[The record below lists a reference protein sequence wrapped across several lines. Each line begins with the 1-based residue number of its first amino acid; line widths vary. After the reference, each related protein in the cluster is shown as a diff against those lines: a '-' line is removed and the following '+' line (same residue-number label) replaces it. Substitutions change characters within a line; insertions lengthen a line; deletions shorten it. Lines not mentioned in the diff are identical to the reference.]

1 MIMNLTARELMT
13 APIVTTIESSTIKY
27 VRELMERK
35 EIQSIPIVTSDDDLT
50 IKGIITSTDLRG
62 IADESQP
69 VSEYMSTGIYE
80 ISMDADVEIA
90 ARMMLED
97 HVHHLIVM
105 DGDKAVGIISTM
117 DFVKFVAEHSV
128 VS

>member
-1 MIMNLTARELMT
+1 
-13 APIVTTIESSTIKY
+13 
-27 VRELMERK
+27 MERK
-35 EIQSIPIVTSDDDLT
+35 EVLSIPIVTSDDDLT

-80 ISMDADVEIA
+80 ISVDVDVEIA

-105 DGDKAVGIISTM
+105 DGEKAVGIISTM

-128 VS
+128 IS